1 MPYRVVIFHELSFKS
16 LLLQLKRTPNRQ
28 TKRVM
33 SLIFELASMAS
44 MEDLSKAIRDL
55 ETSAVEIELNARE
68 MFKSAHI
75 ISTGSEPF
83 DDYKWIAPRDEAWR
97 DLQREV
103 ARQYEVWYSTALQYI
118 KSCIPDRMEDFTK
131 YYARDKFSFGVMDA
145 LWLLG
150 GAYDDGDS
158 TATINNYM
166 QMFEMQRSLLRSIP
180 SVMVAKEMLPKKSS
194 NPVDLVCNL
203 CERFQ
208 LVVRQLRSSHRGREP
223 LDIRDEY
230 DVQYLFHAL
239 LQLHFDDIRAED
251 ATPAYAG
258 GSTKIDF
265 LMKIAQI
272 GVETKM
278 SRRGLGARELGNEL
292 MEDIGRYRAH
302 PDCRTLI
309 CFVYDP
315 EGLIANPRGVEDDL
329 NKLGKD
335 LRVQVF
341 IRPL

>member
-1 MPYRVVIFHELSFKS
+1 MVIFHELGFKS
-16 LLLQLKRTPNRQ
+16 LLLQLKRTSNRQ

-33 SLIFELASMAS
+33 ALLFELASVTGMV
-44 MEDLSKAIRDL
+44 DLSKAIGDL
-55 ETSAVEIELNARE
+55 EASAEEIELKARE
-68 MFKSAHI
+68 MFKGAKI
-75 ISTGSEPF
+75 ISTNSDPF
-83 DDYKWIAPRDEAWR
+83 DCYKWIGPIDEAWR

-103 ARQYEVWYSTALQYI
+103 ARQYEEWYSTALQYI
-118 KSCIPDRMEDFTK
+118 KTCIPDRVEDFTK
-131 YYARDKFSFGVMDA
+131 YYARDKFSFGFMDA
-145 LWLLG
+145 LWLSG
-150 GAYDDGDS
+150 SIYDGDS
-158 TATINNYM
+158 TTTINNYI

-180 SVMVAKEMLPKKSS
+180 SVMEAKEMLPKKSS
-194 NPVDLVCNL
+194 NSVDLVCNL
-203 CERFQ
+203 CEKFQ
-208 LVVRQLRSSHRGREP
+208 LVARQLRSSRRVREP

-251 ATPAYAG
+251 AIPAYAG

-265 LMKIAQI
+265 LMKTAQI

-292 MEDIGRYRAH
+292 IEDIGRYRAH
-302 PDCRTLI
+302 PDCKTLI